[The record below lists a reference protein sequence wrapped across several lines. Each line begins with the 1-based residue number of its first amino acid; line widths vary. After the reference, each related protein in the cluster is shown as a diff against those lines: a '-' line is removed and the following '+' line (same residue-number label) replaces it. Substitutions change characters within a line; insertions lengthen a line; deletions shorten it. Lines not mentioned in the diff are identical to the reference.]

1 MHEGRKGSRA
11 DDTST
16 LKKHIHKYVHKDT
29 LRYVKPSFP
38 DGGAKA
44 LRGWNH
50 LELAHMLLPLQYT
63 ATQSLLDDIND
74 NKLKITEHDWPRFLY
89 PDGRIFDL
97 DNEFEDLFRGHLL
110 LRVMKHIYTGH
121 STWNQGPGHQ
131 VGKSS
136 HAQKMGMTSVTSRA
150 IAYAAVQARFAIC
163 SSQDWGADDRDFS
176 NEEFFWQV
184 VEIIDDEEDNATIN
198 YFNEKLYKP
207 VGGCGPK
214 KSAAERT
221 KEQRKRARTTVPY

>member
-1 MHEGRKGSRA
+1 MHEGHKGSRA

-29 LRYVKPSFP
+29 LRYVKSSFP

-50 LELAHMLLPLQYT
+50 LELAHMLLPL
-63 ATQSLLDDIND
+63 
-74 NKLKITEHDWPRFLY
+74 HH
-89 PDGRIFDL
+89 
-97 DNEFEDLFRGHLL
+97 NEFEDLFRGHLL

-150 IAYAAVQARFAIC
+150 IAYAAVQACFAIC

-176 NEEFFWQV
+176 NEEFYWQV
-184 VEIIDDEEDNATIN
+184 VEVIDDEEDNATIN
-198 YFNEKLYKP
+198 YLNEKLFKP

-214 KSAAERT
+214 KSAAKRT
-221 KEQRKRARTTVPY
+221 KEQRKRARTAVPY